1 LLLLLTFFFRNLFY
15 ECKCRGEISVNGLQ
29 KENTLTITP
38 DITVVPAL
46 KEVIIQDIIVE
57 IGQTKIIEPINLL

>member
-15 ECKCRGEISVNGLQ
+15 ECKCREISVNGPPEG
-29 KENTLTITP
+29 KYSLTTP

-46 KEVIIQDIIVE
+46 KKVIIQDIIVE